1 MAANSSFMTVFQPSM
16 PVEQVVL
23 RNNIPEMD
31 VDKDFEESRKN
42 LIQMMTTTQTAI
54 TALTQLATQSQA
66 PEIYDQL
73 NKFIKTYNEQQ
84 EQLIRFY
91 RIKASKE
98 VQAQSQVK
106 QANGATVTSE
116 GNIDNRTQNVFVGTP
131 ADLARVLEGMKAKD
145 IT

>member
-1 MAANSSFMTVFQPSM
+1 MSVFTPSM
-16 PVEQVVL
+16 PVEQIVE
-23 RNNIPEMD
+23 RAHIPPMN

-42 LIQMMTTTQTAI
+42 LIQMMSTTASAI
-54 TALTQLATQSQA
+54 AALTTLATQSQM

-98 VQAQSQVK
+98 VQSQVK
-106 QANGATVTSE
+106 SSNGQVVTSD
-116 GNIDNRTQNVFVGTP
+116 GSIDNRTQNVFLGTP
-131 ADLARVLEGMKAKD
+131 ADLARVLESMKKD
-145 IT
+145 NA